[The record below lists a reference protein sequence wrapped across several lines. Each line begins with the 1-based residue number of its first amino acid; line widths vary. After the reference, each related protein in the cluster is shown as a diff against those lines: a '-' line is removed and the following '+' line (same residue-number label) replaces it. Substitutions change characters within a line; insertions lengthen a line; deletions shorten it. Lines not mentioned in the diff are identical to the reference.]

1 MGGSDSR
8 KIAEKTRRAC
18 LDAAA
23 RAYDDAKLRGMC
35 SEGAWD
41 YALDAIRSL
50 NLDQLED
57 EDPDQT
63 RL

>member
-1 MGGSDSR
+1 MGGSETR

-23 RAYDDAKLRGMC
+23 RAYQDAKLRGMC

-41 YALDAIRSL
+41 YALDAIR
-50 NLDQLED
+50 NLDMDQIED
-57 EDPDQT
+57 EDQDQA